1 MSSVYKKELKGYFDN
16 MTGYVFIAVII
27 LLSGIFVLA
36 NNVVKG
42 SPYFEDTL
50 QAMDFVLL
58 IVVPLITMNSFSL
71 ERRNKTDQLLLTT
84 PVKVTGIVA
93 GKYLAMIT
101 VLAIPT
107 IFIAIYPLI
116 LSAFGTMNL
125 LTAYSTLL
133 AVYLLGCALM
143 SIGMFISSLTESGV
157 ISAVASLGV
166 MLLLYL
172 MEGIAG
178 LLPSTAVSSLLG
190 LTMLAIVIALIV
202 YFMTKNT
209 VVSMIVLGVLA
220 AIVFIVYFIDSSLY
234 EGLISGLLTKLAL
247 FGQLKSFV
255 DGKFD
260 FTVVV
265 YYVSSAFLFGFL
277 TVRSVDKRRWN

>member
-1 MSSVYKKELKGYFDN
+1 MSSVYKKELKGCFDN

-190 LTMLAIVIALIV
+190 LTILAIVIALIV

>member
-166 MLLLYL
+166 MLLFFLL
-172 MEGIAG
+172 EGIAG

-190 LTMLAIVIALIV
+190 LTILAIVIALIV

>member
-178 LLPSTAVSSLLG
+178 LLPSTAVSSLWG
-190 LTMLAIVIALIV
+190 LRYLP
-202 YFMTKNT
+202 
-209 VVSMIVLGVLA
+209 
-220 AIVFIVYFIDSSLY
+220 
-234 EGLISGLLTKLAL
+234 
-247 FGQLKSFV
+247 
-255 DGKFD
+255 
-260 FTVVV
+260 
-265 YYVSSAFLFGFL
+265 
-277 TVRSVDKRRWN
+277 

>member
-50 QAMDFVLL
+50 QTMDFVLL

-190 LTMLAIVIALIV
+190 LTILAIVIALIV

>member
-190 LTMLAIVIALIV
+190 LTILAIVIALIV

>member
-172 MEGIAG
+172 IEGIAG

-190 LTMLAIVIALIV
+190 LTILAIVIALIV

>member
-125 LTAYSTLL
+125 LTAYSTLF

-190 LTMLAIVIALIV
+190 LTILAIVIALIV

-220 AIVFIVYFIDSSLY
+220 AAAFIVYFIDSSLY